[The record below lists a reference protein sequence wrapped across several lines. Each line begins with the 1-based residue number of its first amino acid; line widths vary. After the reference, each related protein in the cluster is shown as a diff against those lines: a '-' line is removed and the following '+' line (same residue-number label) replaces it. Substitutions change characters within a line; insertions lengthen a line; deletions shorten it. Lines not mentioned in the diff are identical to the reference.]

1 MTETS
6 TPPVSFPRLSART
19 MNFQLGLPRGF
30 VVSPDGG
37 RVVFLR
43 TDSPTSRTHALW
55 VYDVATATERCVADP
70 VDLLAS
76 GSEELTAEE
85 RARRERM
92 RVGTAGVVAFSTDDA
107 VTRAVFALSSRLFV
121 ADLAGDQPARELP
134 VSGPVIDPRIDPTG
148 TRVAYADGRSV
159 HVADIDA
166 VDARDRLIAG
176 PADDDPAEVVWG
188 LAEFIAGEELDRT
201 RGFWWAPDGG
211 SLLIERYDETPVPVW
226 YISDPANPASAPNA
240 VRYPQAGT
248 SNALV
253 SLWLVDLDGTRTPLD
268 WSSDAELDGVVLEY
282 LAEVTWAPG
291 SLLLALLT
299 RDQKRLEFRAVDTG
313 TGATT
318 LLRALTDDAFPRT
331 PARHSAPA
339 PRRSVAAWPGPRPD
353 RPPRDRRGTVHPA
366 RLAGARSRIGRRPR
380 RGGHG
385 RPDDRF
391 DRGGPPRLRRQ
402 CGPAERTRRRGV
414 RCVRRPDD
422 RGLSAHVGRTRGVDR
437 GPCRRDTGRRDRL
450 ERRGAADQPARHLVR
465 ERVARLPDR
474 SALPERSRARFAP
487 ASRSSWTRTAARTG
501 AG

>member
-1 MTETS
+1 M
-6 TPPVSFPRLSART
+6 
-19 MNFQLGLPRGF
+19 
-30 VVSPDGG
+30 VSPDGG

-107 VTRAVFALSSRLFV
+107 VTRPVFALSSRLFV

-134 VSGPVIDPRIDPTG
+134 VSGPRDRPAHRPDRNAGWPMRT
-148 TRVAYADGRSV
+148 TRSV

-176 PADDDPAEVVWG
+176 PADDDPAEVVCG
-188 LAEFIAGEELDRT
+188 LAEFVAGEELDRT

-226 YISDPANPASAPNA
+226 YIAT
-240 VRYPQAGT
+240 RRTRLRRRTRCGTRQAGT

-291 SLLLALLT
+291 SLLLAL
-299 RDQKRLEFRAVDTG
+299 A
-313 TGATT
+313 
-318 LLRALTDDAFPRT
+318 
-331 PARHSAPA
+331 H
-339 PRRSVAAWPGPRPD
+339 PGPAA
-353 RPPRDRRGTVHPA
+353 A
-366 RLAGARSRIGRRPR
+366 RVPR
-380 RGGHG
+380 RGH
-385 RPDDRF
+385 
-391 DRGGPPRLRRQ
+391 
-402 CGPAERTRRRGV
+402 
-414 RCVRRPDD
+414 
-422 RGLSAHVGRTRGVDR
+422 
-437 GPCRRDTGRRDRL
+437 RDRCDHAAA
-450 ERRGAADQPARHLVR
+450 GAHR
-465 ERVARLPDR
+465 
-474 SALPERSRARFAP
+474 
-487 ASRSSWTRTAARTG
+487 
-501 AG
+501 